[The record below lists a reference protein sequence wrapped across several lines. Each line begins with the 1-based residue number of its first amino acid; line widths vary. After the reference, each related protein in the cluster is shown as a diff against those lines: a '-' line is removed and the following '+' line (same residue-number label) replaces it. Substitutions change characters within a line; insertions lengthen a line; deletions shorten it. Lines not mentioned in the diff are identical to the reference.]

1 MLTLPP
7 PALPSAEC
15 LVLGTICAPP
25 SRVYTPTVQYASIL
39 RATSWGSGTV
49 RRWDGRG
56 GGARYWREDEISN
69 GFIPESDSSWYL
81 RICAAVSSFPASTTG
96 ESTIIQDKIP
106 VCTLPNVPSGTGWA
120 VGWTMG
126 CGIIFATSRSAGR
139 LPAHP
144 VYSCGVHTSTLRKPF
159 GLPVAPSGEGC

>member
-69 GFIPESDSSWYL
+69 GLIPERDSSWYL

-126 CGIIFATSRSAGR
+126 CVDNFRYIPKRRPITCPSSVFMRRAHFNFTKAFRVAGR
-139 LPAHP
+139 
-144 VYSCGVHTSTLRKPF
+144 T
-159 GLPVAPSGEGC
+159 